1 MDRKKKWNKNIE
13 NYYSEGKE
21 NNHEIILQLE
31 PRENVQIKNGPPW
44 FKVILTVYEQTII
57 SGM

>member
-1 MDRKKKWNKNIE
+1 MEQNVE

-31 PRENVQIKNGPPW
+31 PRDNFQIKNGPPW
-44 FKVILTVYEQTII
+44 LKVIITAYENKPLYQECNFP
-57 SGM
+57 